1 VAKVKSTFEVV
12 DRDEPATERGRR
24 PAPRRVRVAI
34 RRVSPL
40 SVLKVSLVFYFCL
53 MLVIVVGFGILYAVL
68 SAAGILDSIAELLT
82 GVGFG
87 DAQGNFEFDAGYL
100 FRTLFL
106 IGLVSTALWAAFT
119 VFVAFLY
126 NLIADLM
133 GGIEVTLVEK
143 P

>member
-1 VAKVKSTFEVV
+1 VAKVKPTFEVV
-12 DRDEPATERGRR
+12 EREEPATERGRR
-24 PAPRRVRVAI
+24 PGPRRVRVAI

-40 SVLKVSLVFYFCL
+40 SVLKVSLVFYFCM
-53 MLVIVVGFGILYAVL
+53 MLVMLVGLGILYAVL
-68 SAAGILDSIAELLT
+68 SALGSLDALAELLA

-87 DAQGNFEFDAGYL
+87 DAQGFEFNTGYI

-119 VFVAFLY
+119 VFVAFIY
-126 NLIADLM
+126 NLIADLL
-133 GGIEVTLVEK
+133 GGIEVTLIEK

>member
-1 VAKVKSTFEVV
+1 VAKAKPTFEVWE
-12 DRDEPATERGRR
+12 RDEPATERGRG

-40 SVLKVSLVFYFCL
+40 SVLKVSLVFYFCM
-53 MLVIVVGFGILYAVL
+53 MLVILVGFGILYAVL

-87 DAQGNFEFDAGYL
+87 DAQGDFELNTGYI

-106 IGLVSTALWAAFT
+106 VGMVSTALWAAFT

-126 NLIADLM
+126 NLIADLL
-133 GGIEVTLVEK
+133 GGIEVSLVEK
-143 P
+143 R